1 MSARSETIGAV
12 GSLSGGVLY
21 FLFAFIPMFL
31 AYSAYLID
39 PGMVASLLNA
49 DTQMI
54 LPTLILNNTPVF
66 AQVMFFGALLSAIM
80 STASGTLLAPS
91 ITLTENVLREY
102 FPMND
107 RQLLLTTRIVVIC
120 FAVAVTAFALLSQ
133 GTPIYDMV
141 GNAYKVTLVTA
152 FVPLVMGLY
161 WRAATNQG
169 ALCAVLGGLASWLLM
184 ERFGAGSIWPPQ
196 LVGLLVSFAGMV
208 LGSRMPQ
215 FVPARMPA

>member
-1 MSARSETIGAV
+1 
-12 GSLSGGVLY
+12 
-21 FLFAFIPMFL
+21 MFL
-31 AYSAYLID
+31 AYSAYVID
-39 PGMVASLLNA
+39 PKMVDALIESDA
-49 DTQMI
+49 QMI

-91 ITLTENVLREY
+91 ITLTENVLREI

-107 RQLLLTTRIVVIC
+107 KQMLLATRLVVIC
-120 FAVAVTAFALLSQ
+120 FAIVVTIFALVSQ

-161 WRAATNQG
+161 WKSASNQG
-169 ALCAVLGGLASWLLM
+169 ALCAVIGGMATWLLM
-184 ERFGAGSIWPPQ
+184 ERFGGDSIWPPQ
-196 LVGLLVSFAGMV
+196 LAGLLVSFAGML
-208 LGSRMPQ
+208 LGSLLPQ
-215 FVPARMPA
+215 YTRATAGATVPR